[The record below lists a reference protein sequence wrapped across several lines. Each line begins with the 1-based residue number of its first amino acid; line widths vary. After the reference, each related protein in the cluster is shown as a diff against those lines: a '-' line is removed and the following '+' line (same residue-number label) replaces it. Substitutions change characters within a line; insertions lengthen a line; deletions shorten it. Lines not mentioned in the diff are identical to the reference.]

1 MREVEER
8 TNISVEK
15 ELYFEKEGEI
25 FSVVIQLKNISPNI
39 EEESIK
45 LYLKTLFSKAI
56 EDLKLNNAGLNKRCN

>member
-1 MREVEER
+1 MEER

-15 ELYFEKEGEI
+15 ELHFEKEGEI
-25 FSVVIQLKNISPNI
+25 FSVAIQLKNISPNI

-56 EDLKLNNAGLNKRCN
+56 EDLKLNNAGLNKRRN